1 MYYNM
6 KTYTITHTH
15 IILYSYIYI
24 YMLVVVVCSYILDV
38 GFAQPQ
44 KSAQLG
50 PHGCRED
57 HRGSLSLAGWRHG
70 RRQGDDG

>member
-1 MYYNM
+1 
-6 KTYTITHTH
+6 
-15 IILYSYIYI
+15 
-24 YMLVVVVCSYILDV
+24 MLVVVCSYILDV